1 MHISK
6 YDYFHIN
13 WRKSICFRAESAH
26 NKNLFCTF
34 TPKLELS
41 SMENN
46 GLNKIKVML
55 VEKNKTARWLAKE
68 LGKDP
73 TTVSKWCTNQSQP
86 TLEILIKIADLLEV
100 DYTEL
105 VRK

>member
-1 MHISK
+1 MYLCAQKIA
-6 YDYFHIN
+6 Y
-13 WRKSICFRAESAH
+13 
-26 NKNLFCTF
+26 
-34 TPKLELS
+34 

-46 GLNKIKVML
+46 GLNRIKVML
-55 VEKNKTARWLAKE
+55 VEKNKTARWLSKE

-86 TLEILIKIADLLEV
+86 TLEILFKIADLLDV

-105 VRK
+105 VRNTKKQDKE

>member
-1 MHISK
+1 MYLCAQK
-6 YDYFHIN
+6 FAY
-13 WRKSICFRAESAH
+13 
-26 NKNLFCTF
+26 
-34 TPKLELS
+34 

-46 GLNKIKVML
+46 GLNRIKVML
-55 VEKNKTARWLAKE
+55 VEKNKTARWLSKE

-86 TLEILIKIADLLEV
+86 TLEILFKIADLLEV

-105 VRK
+105 VTNTKKQDKE

>member
-1 MHISK
+1 M
-6 YDYFHIN
+6 Y
-13 WRKSICFRAESAH
+13 
-26 NKNLFCTF
+26 LCTQKF
-34 TPKLELS
+34 AY

-46 GLNKIKVML
+46 GLNRIKVML
-55 VEKNKTARWLAKE
+55 VEKNKTARWLSKE

-86 TLEILIKIADLLEV
+86 TLEILFKIADLLEV

-105 VRK
+105 VRNTKKQDKE

>member
-1 MHISK
+1 MKKIK
-6 YDYFHIN
+6 EIGVFFDVYD
-13 WRKSICFRAESAH
+13 
-26 NKNLFCTF
+26 KNPHYVIDFMYLCTQIQVYL
-34 TPKLELS
+34 K
-41 SMENN
+41 MENK
-46 GLNKIKVML
+46 GLNRIKVML
-55 VEKNKTARWLAKE
+55 VEKNKTAKWLAKE

-105 VRK
+105 VRVETKP

>member
-1 MHISK
+1 MYLCAQK
-6 YDYFHIN
+6 FAY
-13 WRKSICFRAESAH
+13 
-26 NKNLFCTF
+26 
-34 TPKLELS
+34 

-46 GLNKIKVML
+46 GLNRIKVML
-55 VEKNKTARWLAKE
+55 VEKNKTARWLSKE

-86 TLEILIKIADLLEV
+86 TLEILFKIADLLEV

-105 VRK
+105 VRNTKKHDKE

>member
-1 MHISK
+1 
-6 YDYFHIN
+6 
-13 WRKSICFRAESAH
+13 
-26 NKNLFCTF
+26 
-34 TPKLELS
+34 
-41 SMENN
+41 
-46 GLNKIKVML
+46 ML
-55 VEKNKTARWLAKE
+55 VEKNKTAKWLAKE

>member
-1 MHISK
+1 MFLGKIKRCSV
-6 YDYFHIN
+6 
-13 WRKSICFRAESAH
+13 
-26 NKNLFCTF
+26 LFCVSLCL
-34 TPKLELS
+34 KIMQ

-46 GLNKIKVML
+46 GLNRIKVML
-55 VEKNKTARWLAKE
+55 VEKNKTAKWLAKE

-86 TLEILIKIADLLEV
+86 TLEVLIKIAELLEV

-105 VRK
+105 VRVNK